1 MAARAGTK
9 ITFAQEGDQAPGIIP
24 ADIVFI
30 LQQKPHPL
38 FTREK
43 SDLVYTANISLTQA
57 LCGAELS
64 IVTLDGRTLNVHL
77 RDVIPPGFSKV
88 PFAFPSS
95 PTRPA
100 CEWAEADWGDLLRP
114 MRVQTVP
121 GEGMPDQKNP
131 EKRGNLVIRFN
142 IQFPTKLTESQ
153 KSRLADTLGA

>member
-1 MAARAGTK
+1 MAARAGTR

-88 PFAFPSS
+88 PFASLFAHPTPNRQKLMRRGPSS
-95 PTRPA
+95 Y
-100 CEWAEADWGDLLRP
+100 D
-114 MRVQTVP
+114 RVQTVP